1 MTTAQ
6 DVSVMVLHQTLDF
19 EIRGEDLILNEPIE
33 TVAQM
38 NALYAP
44 IMSCTGDVQGGSF
57 ADWCPPSGFD
67 H

>member
-6 DVSVMVLHQTLDF
+6 DVSVMVLHQTSDF
-19 EIRGEDLILNEPIE
+19 EIREPIE

-38 NALYAP
+38 NALYAA